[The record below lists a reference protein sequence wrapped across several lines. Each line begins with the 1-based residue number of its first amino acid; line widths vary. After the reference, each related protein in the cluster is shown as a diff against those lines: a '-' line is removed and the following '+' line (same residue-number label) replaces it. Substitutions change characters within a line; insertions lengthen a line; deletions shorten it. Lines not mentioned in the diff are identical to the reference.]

1 MPPVSVSR
9 IPSLPVQLKHKLRLT
24 LRRIVEAVPVKFCKL
39 VSR

>member
-24 LRRIVEAVPVKFCKL
+24 LRRIVDVKCAESCF
-39 VSR
+39 